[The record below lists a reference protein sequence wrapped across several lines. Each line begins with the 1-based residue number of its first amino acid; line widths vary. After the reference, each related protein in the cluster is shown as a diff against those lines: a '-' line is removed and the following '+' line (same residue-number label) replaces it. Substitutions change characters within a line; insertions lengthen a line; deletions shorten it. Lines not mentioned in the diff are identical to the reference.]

1 LHAGGDPGAL
11 SLGEEV
17 RAVDSLWEG
26 LEAFAAYGD
35 EVEPATLAQAATAAI
50 GRAPAAAGL
59 VDHERVGETWE
70 RARGDVS
77 IVSLLLEEL
86 RV

>member
-1 LHAGGDPGAL
+1 M
-11 SLGEEV
+11 E
-17 RAVDSLWEG
+17 SLWEG

-50 GRAPAAAGL
+50 GRPPDATGL
-59 VDHERVGETWE
+59 VDHDRVGETWE

-86 RV
+86 RHLTGGVSSSRR

>member
-1 LHAGGDPGAL
+1 
-11 SLGEEV
+11 
-17 RAVDSLWEG
+17 
-26 LEAFAAYGD
+26 
-35 EVEPATLAQAATAAI
+35 
-50 GRAPAAAGL
+50 
-59 VDHERVGETWE
+59 VGETWE